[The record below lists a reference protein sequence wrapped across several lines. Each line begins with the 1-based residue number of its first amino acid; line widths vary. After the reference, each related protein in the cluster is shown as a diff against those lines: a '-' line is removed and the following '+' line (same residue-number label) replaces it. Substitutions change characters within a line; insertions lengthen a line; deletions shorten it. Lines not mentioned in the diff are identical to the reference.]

1 MELLNNIT
9 DQIQSNLTS
18 NFHVRA
24 NYLYSLCLPEIM
36 KAKNKKD
43 YLDMGCG
50 YGINSEVFGERF
62 ENLFCSDLSKMNLVK
77 CQEYMKRVNGVFF
90 TSADAQSLPFKNE
103 CFDMV
108 TAFSL
113 IEHVPHQEKMVKE
126 AMRILKKKGIFIMQ
140 FPNKNFFMEL
150 HTGFPL
156 YCLIPDIARPWI
168 LKKLKYTDLLDINLP
183 DPEQI
188 KKMVLKADTS
198 AKVRFIKV
206 VYPDELVPPR
216 FKKIYS
222 IIKRT
227 GIFNHIPFGWIV
239 LCKKMTCD
247 NPE

>member
-1 MELLNNIT
+1 M
-9 DQIQSNLTS
+9 
-18 NFHVRA
+18 
-24 NYLYSLCLPEIM
+24 PEIM
-36 KAKNKKD
+36 SAKNKKF

-62 ENLFCSDLSKMNLVK
+62 DNLYCSDISKMNLVK
-77 CQEYMKRVNGVFF
+77 CQKYMKRGNGVFY

-103 CFDMV
+103 RFDMV

-126 AMRILKKKGIFIMQ
+126 AMRILKKKGVFIMQ
-140 FPNKNFFMEL
+140 FPNKHFFMEL

-168 LKKLKYTDLLDINLP
+168 LKKFKYTDLLDINLP
-183 DPEQI
+183 DPQQI
-188 KKMVLKADTS
+188 KKMILKVDAS
-198 AKVRFIKV
+198 SKVRTIKV

-216 FKKIYS
+216 FKKVYS

-239 LCKKMTCD
+239 LSKKMTHD
-247 NPE
+247 NQE